1 MRNYLQ
7 KLRIPNIIENIKG
20 QTIIYTEYVTGIV
33 EKLKKA
39 VGDAGFQYAL
49 YTGEMKDLQR
59 FKDKKVQVLIASRP
73 ISVGVDELQ
82 FDCNRLI
89 INTLPWTHAQYEQLT
104 GRLDRIGQS
113 KEVDIF
119 IIKASIGGYK
129 YDDIIKWNRIQFKRT
144 LADCAV
150 DGILPKRNLV
160 TPEQASR
167 GAVEWL
173 ERMNQ
178 GKISTVTRRDLVVE
192 LSPVEKEER
201 VIRFGDFT
209 KLNNEINK
217 EKSETTYERMI
228 QDPKMW
234 EEYHRQYR
242 ESRKT
247 WPLVPV
253 EEIIKR
259 IKEISSRLLVGDF
272 GCGEAQIVQALGID
286 RVRSFDFVAIDNR
299 VTACDMK
306 SVPSVKDGEL
316 DVAVFSLSYYGKKLA
331 RLYKEA
337 KRCLAKNGNL
347 FIAETTKSL
356 SARLSELLTVIK
368 EQGFEI
374 YYDIERGDFT
384 FIEARK
390 L

>member
-1 MRNYLQ
+1 
-7 KLRIPNIIENIKG
+7 
-20 QTIIYTEYVTGIV
+20 
-33 EKLKKA
+33 
-39 VGDAGFQYAL
+39 
-49 YTGEMKDLQR
+49 MKDLQR

-104 GRLDRIGQS
+104 GRLDRIGQTN
-113 KEVDIF
+113 EVDIF

-160 TPEQASR
+160 TPEQASKA
-167 GAVEWL
+167 AVEWL

-192 LSPVEKEER
+192 LSLAEKQER
-201 VIRFGDFT
+201 KMKFGDFT

-272 GCGEAQIVQALGID
+272 GCGEAQIVQASGFGIQKNTEQKILEQKEIAVSSHYRPSNKRED
-286 RVRSFDFVAIDNR
+286 R
-299 VTACDMK
+299 
-306 SVPSVKDGEL
+306 
-316 DVAVFSLSYYGKKLA
+316 
-331 RLYKEA
+331 
-337 KRCLAKNGNL
+337 
-347 FIAETTKSL
+347 ET
-356 SARLSELLTVIK
+356 
-368 EQGFEI
+368 
-374 YYDIERGDFT
+374 DI
-384 FIEARK
+384 
-390 L
+390 